1 MIWSF
6 LLIMKITNLYKEK
19 ENTEVRDSI
28 IHKENGEKENLPYE
42 LLNEHLIKVYIN
54 EREAMSLV
62 CTGTN
67 LVELVVGRIVS
78 EGIVKNIDDIESIY
92 ICEYGLR
99 AKLMIKN
106 YVHDACKMKEAD
118 DITSCCQDN
127 RTYLKSETKL
137 EKVNKIMEVSDKDV
151 FNLAEAFNEDSKIH
165 KMTSG
170 THAAYLYYDGKI
182 VKSFE
187 DIGRHNALDKIIGYI
202 YMNNY
207 VPEKCIVFTTG
218 RVPVDMAKKT
228 IYAKI
233 GCLVSKA
240 VPTSDAVDLAKEY
253 NLNLI
258 CRAWRDSYQVFNEAK

>member
-6 LLIMKITNLYKEK
+6 LLIMKINNHYREK
-19 ENTEVRDSI
+19 ENTEVRDSV

-99 AKLMIKN
+99 AKLVIKN
-106 YVHDACKMKEAD
+106 YVNDICKLKQSD
-118 DITSCCQDN
+118 DVTSCCQDN

-137 EKVNKIMEVSDKDV
+137 EKVNKLMEVTDKDV

-170 THAAYLYYDGKI
+170 THAAYLYIDNKI

-202 YMNNY
+202 YMNNFI
-207 VPEKCIVFTTG
+207 PEKCIVFTTG
-218 RVPVDMAKKT
+218 RVPVDMARKAIFSKL
-228 IYAKI
+228 

-240 VPTSDAVDLAKEY
+240 VPTSDAVDIAKEY
-253 NLNLI
+253 NLNLV

>member
-1 MIWSF
+1 MVF
-6 LLIMKITNLYKEK
+6 LIIMKINNLYNEK
-19 ENTEVRDSI
+19 DNTDTRDSI
-28 IHKENGEKENLPYE
+28 MHKANGELVYETYE
-42 LLNEHLIKVYIN
+42 LLNEHLMKVYIN

-67 LVELVVGRIVS
+67 LVELVIGRIIS
-78 EGIVKNIDDIESIY
+78 EGIVHSIDEIDNIY

-99 AKLMIKN
+99 AKIFIKS
-106 YVHDACKMKEAD
+106 DISDKFKENEE
-118 DITSCCQDN
+118 ITSCCQDN
-127 RTYLKSETKL
+127 RTYLKGKYKL
-137 EKVNKIMEVSDKDV
+137 EKIKNVLKITDNDI
-151 FNLAEAFNEDSKIH
+151 FNIAEAFNEDSKIH
-165 KMTSG
+165 RITSG
-170 THAAYLYYDGKI
+170 THAAYLYMDNKI

-202 YMNNY
+202 YMNRIIS
-207 VPEKCIVFTTG
+207 EKCIVFTTG
-218 RVPVDMAKKT
+218 RVPVDMARKA
-228 IYAKI
+228 IYSKL